1 MLRSLKAKIL
11 EKEISLRSGGK
22 AEISEEQ
29 VVEVLVKAAKQRR
42 ESIDQFEKGGR
53 EDLAQTERAELEI
66 IESYLPAQMGEE
78 EIRAAERQLEQ
89 AKLQHSSAKINRSTD
104 TVNTDTAIEQA
115 LLNVQKA
122 EIELENTV
130 LRSPINGTILSVAGH
145 VGERIGSGIFVTVA
159 NLDQPL
165 VEIFIDETDL
175 NKRLV

>member
-1 MLRSLKAKIL
+1 MATKDTILNDLKEAMKARDAVRLQVLRSLKAKIL

-78 EIRAAERQLEQ
+78 EIRAAVRQGIEETGAAGMQDMGRLMGLMMGRLKGK
-89 AKLQHSSAKINRSTD
+89 ADGSAVNRI
-104 TVNTDTAIEQA
+104 VKEELGA
-115 LLNVQKA
+115 L
-122 EIELENTV
+122 
-130 LRSPINGTILSVAGH
+130 
-145 VGERIGSGIFVTVA
+145 
-159 NLDQPL
+159 
-165 VEIFIDETDL
+165 
-175 NKRLV
+175 

>member
-1 MLRSLKAKIL
+1 MATKDTILNDLKEAMKARDAARLQVLRSLKAKIL

-78 EIRAAERQLEQ
+78 EIRAAVRQGIEETGAAGMQDMGRLMGLMMGRLKGK
-89 AKLQHSSAKINRSTD
+89 ADGSAVNRI
-104 TVNTDTAIEQA
+104 VKEELGA
-115 LLNVQKA
+115 L
-122 EIELENTV
+122 
-130 LRSPINGTILSVAGH
+130 
-145 VGERIGSGIFVTVA
+145 
-159 NLDQPL
+159 
-165 VEIFIDETDL
+165 
-175 NKRLV
+175 

>member
-1 MLRSLKAKIL
+1 MATKDTILNDLKEAMKARDAARLQVLRSLKAKIL

-78 EIRAAERQLEQ
+78 EIRATVRQGIEETGAAGMQDMGRLMGLMMGRLKGK
-89 AKLQHSSAKINRSTD
+89 ADGSAVNRI
-104 TVNTDTAIEQA
+104 VKEELGA
-115 LLNVQKA
+115 L
-122 EIELENTV
+122 
-130 LRSPINGTILSVAGH
+130 
-145 VGERIGSGIFVTVA
+145 
-159 NLDQPL
+159 
-165 VEIFIDETDL
+165 
-175 NKRLV
+175 

>member
-1 MLRSLKAKIL
+1 MATKDTILNDLKEAMKARDAARLQVLRSLKAKIL

-78 EIRAAERQLEQ
+78 EIRAAVRQGIEETGAAGMQDMGRLMGLIMGRLKGK
-89 AKLQHSSAKINRSTD
+89 ADGSAVNRI
-104 TVNTDTAIEQA
+104 VKEELGA
-115 LLNVQKA
+115 L
-122 EIELENTV
+122 
-130 LRSPINGTILSVAGH
+130 
-145 VGERIGSGIFVTVA
+145 
-159 NLDQPL
+159 
-165 VEIFIDETDL
+165 
-175 NKRLV
+175 

>member
-1 MLRSLKAKIL
+1 METKDTILNDLKEAMKARDAARLQVLRSLKAKIL

-78 EIRAAERQLEQ
+78 EIRAAVRQGIEETGAAGMQDMGRLMGLMMGRLKGK
-89 AKLQHSSAKINRSTD
+89 ADGSAVNRI
-104 TVNTDTAIEQA
+104 VKEELGA
-115 LLNVQKA
+115 L
-122 EIELENTV
+122 
-130 LRSPINGTILSVAGH
+130 
-145 VGERIGSGIFVTVA
+145 
-159 NLDQPL
+159 
-165 VEIFIDETDL
+165 
-175 NKRLV
+175 

>member
-1 MLRSLKAKIL
+1 MATKDTILNDLKEAMKAREAARLQVLRSLKAKIL

-78 EIRAAERQLEQ
+78 EIRAAVRQGIEETGAAGMQDMGRLMGLMMGRLKGK
-89 AKLQHSSAKINRSTD
+89 ADGSAVNRI
-104 TVNTDTAIEQA
+104 VKEELGA
-115 LLNVQKA
+115 L
-122 EIELENTV
+122 
-130 LRSPINGTILSVAGH
+130 
-145 VGERIGSGIFVTVA
+145 
-159 NLDQPL
+159 
-165 VEIFIDETDL
+165 
-175 NKRLV
+175 